1 MKIMDKLRITKKGQI
16 IIFIMIIF
24 ATLSLVIVFMLNF
37 VNGAIYFYKRQISYK
52 KKVYAAES
60 GIQYTLDYLK
70 DNRYEDINWEI
81 KDVYDKNLSVYIY
94 GDDENEEIIL
104 GDIGLEIIVFDP
116 QYVDDALPENRKRPW
131 ESGYTPVANSSFTPE
146 PVNDSDVRSII
157 YYVTCTSKT
166 GQFDPTIHATIRKKI
181 YSYIPEADESG
192 EGTISFRRYREAKV
206 LEIDY

>member
-1 MKIMDKLRITKKGQI
+1 
-16 IIFIMIIF
+16 MIIF
-24 ATLSLVIVFMLNF
+24 ATLSVVIVFMMNF

-70 DNRYEDINWEI
+70 NNRYDEINWEI
-81 KDVYDKNLSVYIY
+81 KEVYKKDLSVYIY
-94 GDDENEEIIL
+94 GDDENEEMIL

-116 QYVDDALPENRKRPW
+116 QYVDDDALPENRKRPW
-131 ESGYTPVANSSFTPE
+131 ELGYSPKVNPSFTPE

-157 YYVTCTSKT
+157 YYVSCTSKT

-181 YSYIPEADESG
+181 YSYIPEAEESG
-192 EGTISFRRYREAKV
+192 EGTISFRRYKEAKV